1 MNRKSNHLR
10 TTEEF
15 IGESLE
21 DKVRRV
27 TDSKEPIEEI
37 APMIYGERKDGVL
50 PETNIRTDKWDVAQ
64 QAMTTI
70 ADGVREKRKERMNTK
85 PDTATATGSEVNDN

>member
-1 MNRKSNHLR
+1 MNRRSNHLR
-10 TTEEF
+10 TSEEF

-21 DKVRRV
+21 EKIRRA
-27 TDSKEPIEEI
+27 TQSKEPIEAI
-37 APMIYGERKDGVL
+37 APMIYTERKDGVA

-70 ADGVREKRKERMNTK
+70 ADGVRQNRKERMNAK
-85 PDTATATGSEVNDN
+85 PDEAAATGSEVNDK